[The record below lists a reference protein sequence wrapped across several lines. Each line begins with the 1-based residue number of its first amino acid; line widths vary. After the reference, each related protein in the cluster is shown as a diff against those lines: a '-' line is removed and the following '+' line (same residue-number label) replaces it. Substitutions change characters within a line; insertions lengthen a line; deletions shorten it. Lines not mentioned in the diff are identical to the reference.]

1 MPKCL
6 IAAGSCFAAELLQ
19 TNQSYDCMPAQLMT
33 TQQTR
38 VCFDFTIHSPNGVNR
53 VSNNVLLLFLLHAPL
68 CIAIDCVT
76 LVRKLRL
83 DPVQRSPT
91 SAQKVTTWIQRK
103 KALNNR
109 GRECKLN
116 EVWIILISMERAGAL
131 PRGVLGSGIN
141 NLFITAYVIFVI
153 HIVSLCRSL
162 TIYSHHPITFGTPA
176 LFCFWCATTIFL
188 VVPTWPPTPMKKF
201 WRRPWPWGCGLSYT

>member
-19 TNQSYDCMPAQLMT
+19 TNQGYDCMPAQLMT

-53 VSNNVLLLFLLHAPL
+53 VSNNVLLLFLLHVPL

-83 DPVQRSPT
+83 DPVQRSLT
-91 SAQKVTTWIQRK
+91 SAQNVTTWIQRK

-109 GRECKLN
+109 GRETQ
-116 EVWIILISMERAGAL
+116 ERG
-131 PRGVLGSGIN
+131 RHTTMSWNIN
-141 NLFITAYVIFVI
+141 FNLFIPAYMIFVI

-162 TIYSHHPITFGTPA
+162 TISSHHPLASAALLHCFAFGMPPHYFWWCPYGQLITVVVQSRLILCWATVFWL
-176 LFCFWCATTIFL
+176 LFEL
-188 VVPTWPPTPMKKF
+188 
-201 WRRPWPWGCGLSYT
+201 

>member
-53 VSNNVLLLFLLHAPL
+53 VSNNVLFLLHAPL

-91 SAQKVTTWIQRK
+91 SAQKVTT
-103 KALNNR
+103 
-109 GRECKLN
+109 
-116 EVWIILISMERAGAL
+116 
-131 PRGVLGSGIN
+131 
-141 NLFITAYVIFVI
+141 
-153 HIVSLCRSL
+153 
-162 TIYSHHPITFGTPA
+162 
-176 LFCFWCATTIFL
+176 
-188 VVPTWPPTPMKKF
+188 
-201 WRRPWPWGCGLSYT
+201 